1 MRRSRIYARPVIS
14 LLSSGSPT
22 ENVTPFFNKFLDMK
36 NISIK
41 NTSDDALDNAY
52 SPIFNAGFES
62 TACIDQA
69 GSILHFLRLKNDDNS
84 SNQLSLLAIT
94 DSGNDC
100 NDDSMDLQFSIQH
113 ARDSI
118 AQNLETSSKSALKL
132 LGMTKFHKEIYP
144 HNLTSL
150 DQGMPILVLPKENT
164 AERKNADKDSSSIRE
179 IVLPF
184 NVESRYKENMTLQ
197 QKLSSS
203 GMYRPTV
210 GLYQWP
216 TGFPILRPLPA
227 AETDLTLPNPS
238 LIFQCTS
245 LDRMQEK
252 ISDEVAMS
260 KVGFNSLSSSGQLII
275 HHPAIEGIEIRLCE
289 STELSS
295 SFAEAQDSLMAGS
308 LDDLQNVNVLAEGGA
323 GKTKSMDVELYSSK
337 SSQGTQNMSKER
349 GKVDAMNGLGDCW
362 VEFIANMKRP
372 VGFFDKKARAK
383 PAQTIAKPPDL
394 PYE

>member
-14 LLSSGSPT
+14 LLSSGPT

-36 NISIK
+36 NIAVK

-52 SPIFNAGFES
+52 SPIFNTGFES
-62 TACIDQA
+62 TACIDQF
-69 GSILHFLRLKNDDNS
+69 GSILHFLRLKNNDNF

-118 AQNLETSSKSALKL
+118 AQNLDTSSKSALKL
-132 LGMTKFHKEIYP
+132 LGMTKFRDIYP
-144 HNLTSL
+144 HDLTAL
-150 DQGMPILVLPKENT
+150 DQGMPILVLPAENI
-164 AERKNADKDSSSIRE
+164 AEHKDADKVSSNIRE

-184 NVESRYKENMTLQ
+184 TVESRYKDNMTLQ

-203 GMYRPTV
+203 GMYRPKV
-210 GLYQWP
+210 GLYEWP

-227 AETDLTLPNPS
+227 AETDLTLSNPS
-238 LIFQCTS
+238 LIFQCKS
-245 LDRMQEK
+245 LDTMQEK
-252 ISDEVAMS
+252 ISDEVTIS
-260 KVGFNSLSSSGQLII
+260 KVGFNSLSSSGQLVI
-275 HHPAIEGIEIRLCE
+275 HHPAIQGIEIRLCE

-337 SSQGTQNMSKER
+337 SSQGTQNISKER

-362 VEFIANMKRP
+362 VEFRANMKRP

-383 PAQTIAKPPDL
+383 PVQTIAKPPDL

>member
-14 LLSSGSPT
+14 LLSSGPT

-36 NISIK
+36 NIAVK

-52 SPIFNAGFES
+52 SPIFNTGFES
-62 TACIDQA
+62 TACIDQF
-69 GSILHFLRLKNDDNS
+69 GSILHFLRLKNNDNL

-118 AQNLETSSKSALKL
+118 AQNLDTSSKSALKL
-132 LGMTKFHKEIYP
+132 LGMTKFRDIYP
-144 HNLTSL
+144 HDLTAL
-150 DQGMPILVLPKENT
+150 DQGMPILVLSEENI
-164 AERKNADKDSSSIRE
+164 AEHKDADKVSSNIRE

-184 NVESRYKENMTLQ
+184 TVESRYKDNMTLQ

-203 GMYRPTV
+203 GMYRPKV
-210 GLYQWP
+210 GLYEWP

-227 AETDLTLPNPS
+227 AETDLTLSNPS
-238 LIFQCTS
+238 LIFQCKS
-245 LDRMQEK
+245 LDTMQEK
-252 ISDEVAMS
+252 ISDEVTIS
-260 KVGFNSLSSSGQLII
+260 KVGFNSLSSSGQLVI
-275 HHPAIEGIEIRLCE
+275 HHPAIQGIEIRLCE

-337 SSQGTQNMSKER
+337 SSQGTQNISKER

-362 VEFIANMKRP
+362 VEFRANMKRP
-372 VGFFDKKARAK
+372 VGFFDKKARVK
-383 PAQTIAKPPDL
+383 PVQTIAKPPDL

>member
-1 MRRSRIYARPVIS
+1 MIS
-14 LLSSGSPT
+14 LLSSGPT

-36 NISIK
+36 NITVNK

-52 SPIFNAGFES
+52 SPIFNTGFES
-62 TACIDQA
+62 TACIDQF
-69 GSILHFLRLKNDDNS
+69 GSILHFLRLKNNDNL

-118 AQNLETSSKSALKL
+118 AQNLDTSSKSALKL
-132 LGMTKFHKEIYP
+132 LGMTKFRDIYP
-144 HNLTSL
+144 HDLTAL
-150 DQGMPILVLPKENT
+150 DQGMPILVLPAENI
-164 AERKNADKDSSSIRE
+164 AEHKDADKVSSNIRE

-184 NVESRYKENMTLQ
+184 TVESRYKDNMTLQ

-203 GMYRPTV
+203 GMYRPKV
-210 GLYQWP
+210 GLYEWP

-227 AETDLTLPNPS
+227 AETDLTLSNPS
-238 LIFQCTS
+238 LIFQCKS
-245 LDRMQEK
+245 LDTMQEK
-252 ISDEVAMS
+252 ISDEVTIS
-260 KVGFNSLSSSGQLII
+260 KVGFNSLSSSGQLVI
-275 HHPAIEGIEIRLCE
+275 HHPAIQGIEIRLCE

-337 SSQGTQNMSKER
+337 SSQGTQNISKER

-362 VEFIANMKRP
+362 VEFRANMKRP
-372 VGFFDKKARAK
+372 VGFFDKKARVK
-383 PAQTIAKPPDL
+383 PVQTIAKPPDL